1 MKSLQIIS
9 NLAVGEGVLRD
20 FLASSPVCIAFG
32 SISLARGDGSDGSGG
47 SGGAPFQRRALAA
60 ARRQELPVLVVDPE
74 VEVEGLGLA
83 QQIHGIHGIF
93 MGNSWENEGYNGIKW

>member
-1 MKSLQIIS
+1 MKSLQIS

-32 SISLARGDGSDGSGG
+32 SISLARGDDDSSGG

-60 ARRQELPVLVVDPE
+60 ARRQELPV
-74 VEVEGLGLA
+74 
-83 QQIHGIHGIF
+83 
-93 MGNSWENEGYNGIKW
+93 GNSWEIHGRMRDTMG

>member
-1 MKSLQIIS
+1 MKSLQIS

-32 SISLARGDGSDGSGG
+32 SISLARGDDDSSGG

-74 VEVEGLGLA
+74 VEVEGLGWA
-83 QQIHGIHGIF
+83 QNTHEIHGIF
-93 MGNSWENEGYNGIKW
+93 MGNSWEIHGRMRDTMG